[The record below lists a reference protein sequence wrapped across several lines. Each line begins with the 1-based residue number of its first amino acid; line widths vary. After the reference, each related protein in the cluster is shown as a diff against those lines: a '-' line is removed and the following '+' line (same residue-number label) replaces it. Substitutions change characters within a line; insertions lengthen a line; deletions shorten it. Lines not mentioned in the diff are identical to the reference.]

1 MAIWFTISRTTET
14 ISQLTFAIKL
24 YIVNYKR
31 FIPKSRIDHAHLQLK
46 FEFCTKRRRN
56 NLHSQYFIIRIN
68 LTSAVRLNL
77 YTANIHFNGVRC
89 ALVRRFFPYAQTPV
103 HHLLPSNFK
112 ISHYSHASVQPA
124 SQRPSNLTISANHVT
139 DATEAPSAN
148 AFRQTFQSRNW
159 ITKRCD
165 TYPISDKHS
174 RVIDVSKLTLLMGQ
188 VWQLRIQATRKQTRV
203 CRSIIFFVRKIIL

>member
-24 YIVNYKR
+24 YINYKH
-31 FIPKSRIDHAHLQLK
+31 FIPKSRIDYAHLQLK

-124 SQRPSNLTISANHVT
+124 SQRPSNLTTSANRVT
-139 DATEAPSAN
+139 DATEAP
-148 AFRQTFQSRNW
+148 RKERERVQTNV
-159 ITKRCD
+159 
-165 TYPISDKHS
+165 P
-174 RVIDVSKLTLLMGQ
+174 V
-188 VWQLRIQATRKQTRV
+188 
-203 CRSIIFFVRKIIL
+203 